1 LGWHLHVDRGGTFTD
16 VVGRDPSG
24 RAVITK
30 HLSASPGYGD
40 PIVHAV
46 EGRRVDELRI
56 GTTVAT
62 NALLERKGARVLLLT
77 TRGFGDLL
85 SIGTQERPDI
95 FALAIQKQA
104 PLHAAVV
111 ELDERVLADGTVERA
126 LDPAQVA
133 AAVEGWDHVAVCLL
147 HATTNP
153 EHERLAGAAAR
164 AAGVAH
170 VTLSHEAAPLVGA
183 VARGDTTEADAYLT
197 PGLATSVADAAAQAG
212 RTLCMQS
219 SGGLVAAEDFRGKDA
234 VLSGPAGG
242 VVGAREAGRLAG
254 ARAVVG
260 FDMGGTS
267 TDVCRVEERL
277 EPEHQTKVA
286 GVTVAAP
293 TLGIAT
299 VAAGGG
305 SVLSL
310 RDGLFAVGPESAGAD
325 PGPACYG
332 RGGPATVTDAN
343 LVLGRLHAGHF
354 PHLALDEGAAR
365 EALSAFGEPRE
376 AAAGFLTVAVEAM
389 AAAIRRLSVARGYDV
404 REHVLVA
411 FGGAGGGHACAV
423 ARALGMTRALVHPLA
438 GVLSAWGIS
447 LARVRRHAAR
457 PVRPGEE
464 PDFPVNEA
472 LAALAAQGLS
482 DVSVLRW
489 VDVRCRG
496 QDATLSVPWT
506 DEDSGHGD
514 APWRQAF
521 HEAHARAFGFTRP
534 DAELELVTARVEA
547 EDTTPRAA
555 PAAAPEQDHAA
566 RSLSAHEGVPV
577 FVRDELE
584 SGARLKGPALVVE
597 DHATTVVDEGWSC
610 RVDGHRQLVLQ
621 DGDPDGGDPIPRWP
635 ACRAAR
641 SQALATGAGAEADI
655 GPDGSAAAHDSGSSD
670 PVTLAVLSS
679 RFMAIAEQMGEQLRR
694 TAHST
699 NIKERLDF
707 SCALFDGAGQLVA
720 NAPHIPVHL
729 GAMGATVR
737 HILASCDLQDG
748 DAWVSNDPRHGGSH
762 LPDITVVSPVFREGR
777 LRFFVA
783 NRGHHADVGGAVPG
797 SMPATSTRLAEEGA
811 VLDGLLLV
819 RGGELLEANLSEP
832 LDAAG
837 TRDLGARLADLAAQA
852 AANAEGARQ
861 LHALCDERGTEDVSR
876 WMAAVLDHGEA
887 VMADVVA
894 GMHEGRFEDTLDD
907 GSVVAVSVRRE
918 GGKAVVDFAGT
929 AGAHPGNRNAP
940 RAVARAAT
948 LYVFRTLAGRP
959 IPLNEGCARVLDIRI
974 PRGCLLD
981 PPPDAAVVG
990 GNVETSQ
997 RVVDVLYGALD
1008 VLAASQGT
1016 MNNLTFGDGSFGAYE
1031 TLCGGAGAGLGFDGA
1046 DAVHTHMT
1054 NTRIT
1059 DPEVMEQR
1067 MPVIVR
1073 RFAVRAGSG
1082 GRGVWRGG
1090 DGVVRELEFR
1100 RPLEVN
1106 LLAER
1111 RTTAPFGL
1119 RAEAGARAQD
1129 ELSTTRVTI
1138 QTPGGGGYT
1147 PSLEQWAA
1155 MPPAE
1160 ARRLFREGRW
1170 TGPTAGIAEGAV
1182 RAQLLVVAARDV
1194 DRVLA
1199 ELPSGATL
1207 LHRGDSGDAAAPAS
1221 LGAADLT
1228 TDLPLYVRQEPR
1240 QAPREAERI
1249 QLSAHEVCLLV
1260 AAPGDADLVPEAALP
1275 HARGAPGRRFLGD
1288 PSGSST

>member
-16 VVGRDPSG
+16 VVGRNPSG
-24 RAVITK
+24 RTVVAK
-30 HLSASPGYGD
+30 HLSAAPSYGD
-40 PIVHAV
+40 PIVHAL

-95 FALAIQKQA
+95 FALAIEKQP
-104 PLHAAVV
+104 PLHAAVI
-111 ELDERVLADGTVERA
+111 ELDERVLADGTVEQP
-126 LDPAQVA
+126 LDPAQVT
-133 AAVEGWDHVAVCLL
+133 AAVQGWDHVAVCLL

-153 EHERLAGAAAR
+153 EHERRAGEAAR

-197 PGLATSVADAAAQAG
+197 PGLATSVADASARAG
-212 RTLCMQS
+212 RSLCMQS
-219 SGGLVAAEDFRGKDA
+219 SGGLVAAADFRGKDA

-254 ARAVVG
+254 ERAVVG

-267 TDVCRVEERL
+267 TDVCRVEQRL
-277 EPEHQTKVA
+277 EPEHQTRVA

-365 EALSAFGEPRE
+365 EALAAFGAPRQ

-389 AAAIRRLSVARGYDV
+389 AAAIRRLSVARGYDL

-423 ARALGMTRALVHPLA
+423 ARALGMTRALIHPLA

-464 PDFPVNEA
+464 PHFPVDEA
-472 LAALAAQGLS
+472 RVALAAQGLT
-482 DVSVLRW
+482 DISVLRS

-506 DEDSGHGD
+506 DEDSSDGNS
-514 APWRQAF
+514 PWRQAF
-521 HEAHARAFGFTRP
+521 HAAHGRAFGFTRR

-547 EDTTPRAA
+547 EDATPREA
-555 PAAAPEQDHAA
+555 PAALPERDHVA
-566 RSLSAHEGVPV
+566 RSTATHAGVPV
-577 FVRDELE
+577 FVRDALE
-584 SGARLKGPALVVE
+584 PGARLTGPALVVE
-597 DHATTVVDEGWSC
+597 DHATTVVDDGWSC
-610 RVDGHRQLVLQ
+610 RVDGHRQLVLE
-621 DGDPDGGDPIPRWP
+621 DGDPHGGDPIPRWP

-641 SQALATGAGAEADI
+641 VRSLGADADADRV
-655 GPDGSAAAHDSGSSD
+655 PDGSGATPDSASPD

-707 SCALFDGAGQLVA
+707 SCALFDGEGQLVA

-737 HILASCDLQDG
+737 HILASCELQDG

-797 SMPATSTRLAEEGA
+797 SMPANSTSLAEEGA

-819 RGGELLEANLSEP
+819 RAGELLEANLSAP
-832 LDAAG
+832 LAAAG
-837 TRDLGARLADLAAQA
+837 TRDLGARMADLAAQA

-861 LHALCDERGTEDVSR
+861 LHALCDERGADDVAQ

-887 VMADVVA
+887 VMAEVVA
-894 GMHEGRFEDTLDD
+894 GMHKGHFEDALDD
-907 GSVVAVSVRRE
+907 GSVVAVSVHRE

-929 AGAHPGNRNAP
+929 SGAHPGNRNAP
-940 RAVARAAT
+940 RAVARAAA

-981 PPPDAAVVG
+981 PPAHAAVVG

-1082 GRGVWRGG
+1082 GAGVWRGG

-1119 RAEAGARAQD
+1119 RAEDGARAQD
-1129 ELSTTRVTI
+1129 ELSATRVTI
-1138 QTPGGGGYT
+1138 RTPGGGGYT
-1147 PSLEQWAA
+1147 PSAEQWAVMA
-1155 MPPAE
+1155 PAD

-1170 TGPTAGIAEGAV
+1170 TGSTVGISDAAV
-1182 RAQLLVVAARDV
+1182 RAQLLVVAGHDL

-1199 ELPSGATL
+1199 DLPPGATL
-1207 LHRGDSGDAAAPAS
+1207 LHRGEPGDAAAPAS
-1221 LGAADLT
+1221 LGAANLT
-1228 TDLPLYVRQEPR
+1228 TDLPLYLRVE
-1240 QAPREAERI
+1240 AGETPRETVRI
-1249 QLSAHEVCLLV
+1249 ELSGREVCLLMV
-1260 AAPGDADLVPEAALP
+1260 APDGADLAPGAAIP
-1275 HARGAPGRRFLGD
+1275 HARGAPGRHFLGD
-1288 PSGSST
+1288 PARPPT